1 MVDVMADVLRV
12 AAHPASR
19 TQILY
24 AANLS
29 YEQAKKYSEL
39 LVESGLLSK
48 LESNEERRREIHD
61 HIERGRLPLAD
72 VALREHLSRRKLR
85 VGTEERPRLSTVLCS
100 ARLFCSL
107 LLTSCCRASS
117 SSRSI
122 VVLEQLF

>member
-29 YEQAKKYSEL
+29 FDQAKKYTEL

-48 LESNEERRREIHD
+48 LEAKESGGEKFMTTSH
-61 HIERGRLPLAD
+61 GAGF
-72 VALREHLSRRKLR
+72 LSQMSRF
-85 VGTEERPRLSTVLCS
+85 GTISPGE
-100 ARLFCSL
+100 
-107 LLTSCCRASS
+107 SS
-117 SSRSI
+117 
-122 VVLEQLF
+122 VWEQKNAHA

>member
-29 YEQAKKYSEL
+29 YEQAKKYCEL

-48 LESNEERRREIHD
+48 LEANEEGREKFMTTSNGTGFLSQMSRFGSISPGESSVW
-61 HIERGRLPLAD
+61 ERKNGHA
-72 VALREHLSRRKLR
+72 
-85 VGTEERPRLSTVLCS
+85 
-100 ARLFCSL
+100 
-107 LLTSCCRASS
+107 
-117 SSRSI
+117 
-122 VVLEQLF
+122 